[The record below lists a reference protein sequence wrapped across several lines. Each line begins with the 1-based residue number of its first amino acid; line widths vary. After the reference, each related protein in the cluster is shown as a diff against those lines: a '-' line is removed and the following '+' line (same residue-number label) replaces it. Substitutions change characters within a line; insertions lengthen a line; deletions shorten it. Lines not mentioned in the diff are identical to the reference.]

1 MDAYSHILPIATES
15 ALVTLLTYHPTMST
29 LLAVVGV
36 VVIISIVL
44 MGVAVLL
51 RKKFAKPR
59 PPEKWDRSEVFI
71 MSMFLHAWHRW
82 AVDTYSTTEFNDDDE
97 LDVAFD
103 KYVKKLLHIG
113 AIDKHWHGEDLMQAL
128 FLHAGHNPSRPF
140 GPFGQD
146 TYSKRMN
153 SKRIEFAGHYAKT
166 LRNMFVDMA

>member
-1 MDAYSHILPIATES
+1 MDTYSHILPIATES

-36 VVIISIVL
+36 VVIISITI
-44 MGVAVLL
+44 MAISVLL

-59 PPEKWDRSEVFI
+59 PPEKWDRSEIFI

-82 AVDTYSTTEFNDDDE
+82 AVSTCSTTEFNDDDE

-113 AIDKHWHGEDLMQAL
+113 AIDKYWHGEVLMQAL

-140 GPFGQD
+140 GQFGQD

>member
-1 MDAYSHILPIATES
+1 MQILPSATES
-15 ALVTLLTYHPTMST
+15 SLVTLLTYHPTMST
-29 LLAVVGV
+29 LLAVIGV
-36 VVIISIVL
+36 VVILSIAIMTIS
-44 MGVAVLL
+44 VLL
-51 RKKFAKPR
+51 RKKFAEPR

-82 AVDTYSTTEFNDDDE
+82 AVATYSTTEFNDDDE

-103 KYVKKLLHIG
+103 KYVKELLHTG
-113 AIDKHWHGEDLMQAL
+113 AIDKHWHGEYLMQAL

-140 GPFGQD
+140 GQD

-153 SKRIEFAGHYAKT
+153 SRRVEFAGHYAKT

>member
-1 MDAYSHILPIATES
+1 MHILPSATES
-15 ALVTLLTYHPTMST
+15 SLVTLLTYHPTMST
-29 LLAVVGV
+29 LLAVIGV
-36 VVIISIVL
+36 VVILSIAIMTIS
-44 MGVAVLL
+44 VLL
-51 RKKFAKPR
+51 RKKFAEPR

-82 AVDTYSTTEFNDDDE
+82 AVATYSTTEFNDDDE

-103 KYVKKLLHIG
+103 KYVKELLHTG
-113 AIDKHWHGEDLMQAL
+113 AIDKHWHGEELMQAL

-140 GPFGQD
+140 RPFGQD

-153 SKRIEFAGHYAKT
+153 SRRVEFAGHYAKT

>member
-1 MDAYSHILPIATES
+1 MQILPSATES
-15 ALVTLLTYHPTMST
+15 ALVTLLTYHPTTAT
-29 LLAVVGV
+29 LLAVIGV
-36 VVIISIVL
+36 VVILSIAIMTIS
-44 MGVAVLL
+44 VLL
-51 RKKFAKPR
+51 RKKFAEPR

-82 AVDTYSTTEFNDDDE
+82 AVATYSTTEFNDDDE

-103 KYVKKLLHIG
+103 KYVKELLHTG
-113 AIDKHWHGEDLMQAL
+113 AVDKHWHGEELMQAL

-140 GPFGQD
+140 GQD

-153 SKRIEFAGHYAKT
+153 NRRIEFAGHYAKT

>member
-1 MDAYSHILPIATES
+1 MHFLPAATES
-15 ALVTLLTYHPTMST
+15 SLIALLTYHPTMT
-29 LLAVVGV
+29 TMLAVVGV
-36 VVIISIVL
+36 VVILSTAIMVISE
-44 MGVAVLL
+44 LL
-51 RKKFAKPR
+51 RKKFAEPW

-82 AVDTYSTTEFNDDDE
+82 AVDTYSTAEFSEDDE

-103 KYVKKLLHIG
+103 KYVKELFHTG
-113 AIDKHWHGEDLMQAL
+113 ATDKRWHGEALMQAL

-140 GPFGQD
+140 GQD

-153 SKRIEFAGHYAKT
+153 SRRIEFAGHYAKT

>member
-1 MDAYSHILPIATES
+1 MQILPVATES
-15 ALVTLLTYHPTMST
+15 ALIALLTYHPTMST
-29 LLAVVGV
+29 LLTVVGM
-36 VVIISIVL
+36 VVILSIAIMAIS
-44 MGVAVLL
+44 VLL
-51 RKKFAKPR
+51 RKKFAEPR

-82 AVDTYSTTEFNDDDE
+82 AVGTYSTTEFSEDDE
-97 LDVAFD
+97 LDVAFV
-103 KYVKKLLHIG
+103 KYVKELLHTG

-140 GPFGQD
+140 GQD

-153 SKRIEFAGHYAKT
+153 SRRLEFARHYAKT